1 MHNIHTYGK
10 ITSLWSK
17 STNQDQTTITL
28 TATNTIEL
36 IIQKAF
42 QDQQEIGWHNL
53 LRGYL
58 SSEWNTAQEE
68 YMRQQGMDNNTQW
81 APKAIGLLQDYTLTL
96 WNHRNSHL
104 HGIDKR
110 ENQIIQRTKLQTKVK
125 ELFASFD
132 RIHLPINDRTF
143 KMNMH
148 LSLQCSHS
156 CLVNWVELA
165 TRRLKMHREEAT
177 KNTLDHWLIDKQT
190 PTPGRQE

>member
-1 MHNIHTYGK
+1 MDSKRDVDIFDPDPEEVQLCPMCKQIEDQLHYTRCTHKQLMVTLREQELSRLQQKLHNIHTYGK
-10 ITSLWSK
+10 ITSIWSK
-17 STNQDQTTITL
+17 SANQDQTTITL

-42 QDQQEIGWHNL
+42 HDQQEIGWHNL

-68 YMRQQGMDNNTQW
+68 YMRQQGMDSNTQW

-104 HGIDKR
+104 HRIDKR

-125 ELFASFD
+125 EVFASFD
-132 RIHLPINDRTF
+132 RIHLPN
-143 KMNMH
+143 
-148 LSLQCSHS
+148 
-156 CLVNWVELA
+156 
-165 TRRLKMHREEAT
+165 
-177 KNTLDHWLIDKQT
+177 
-190 PTPGRQE
+190 